1 MRSAQ
6 DFALDFRT
14 LAAGVG
20 WNERAL
26 INHYRCSLR
35 ENVLRGL
42 ACRDTTLTLDQ
53 LVDLSIRLDNLLASR
68 GLSDRDTSV
77 ISPIAADPSP
87 GGRGIRRSVGWFRR
101 LLVKKESPQSSSS
114 PHVQVRTPSPSVD
127 GASLVPTSTP
137 NPPPPF
143 LSSTIRWSQTY
154 DLCVCHSPVDIEEAI
169 RLATY
174 LEKPAC
180 GLRCFLRQRDATVG
194 GAIPT
199 ELCQAVQS
207 SHCWALLITPN
218 FLLDDWC
225 QYMMHQALSEGPMSN
240 RIIPLVL
247 NLSYTQYPK
256 ELRFYYYKDL
266 SKNPERGYTQVYKT
280 VLKYLEDMDEKD
292 AAKVDCNMHSTS
304 NRLEGASC
312 FPRTKLSEF

>member
-1 MRSAQ
+1 MRRILQYSFSYWRYNIAIVW
-6 DFALDFRT
+6 RMMS
-14 LAAGVG
+14 
-20 WNERAL
+20 RA
-26 INHYRCSLR
+26 C
-35 ENVLRGL
+35 
-42 ACRDTTLTLDQ
+42 T
-53 LVDLSIRLDNLLASR
+53 
-68 GLSDRDTSV
+68 
-77 ISPIAADPSP
+77 
-87 GGRGIRRSVGWFRR
+87 
-101 LLVKKESPQSSSS
+101 
-114 PHVQVRTPSPSVD
+114 VRTPSPSVD
-127 GASLVPTSTP
+127 AASALVTTSTP

-143 LSSTIRWSQTY
+143 LSSMIRWSQTY

-180 GLRCFLRQRDATVG
+180 GLRCFLRQRDASVG

-247 NLSYTQYPK
+247 NLSYSQYPK

-304 NRLEGASC
+304 NRLAEASC
-312 FPRTKLSEF
+312 FPRTKLSSNYQNSEPLLSLQEIERTEAADS